1 MSQQKPANPEDQPKP
16 DQSSQNETGQ
26 AKGNQNKSSNNN
38 AATCAIAGC
47 GGIVLFLVILLLAVV
62 GGAAY
67 IWYSNMFGV
76 QDYAKM
82 YKKASSGETQS
93 LESLPISD
101 SQRKALKDSG
111 INIDK
116 IEENPEEF
124 KKCVKDKIGVAKM
137 MKIMSTQQISEKDI
151 KQLEPCL
158 K

>member
-1 MSQQKPANPEDQPKP
+1 MSQQKPANPEEQQKP
-16 DQSSQNETGQ
+16 NQTSQ
-26 AKGNQNKSSNNN
+26 GNQGQSQGGQNQSSNNN

-47 GGIVLFLVILLLAVV
+47 GGIALFFVILILALL

-76 QDYAKM
+76 QDYAEM
-82 YKKASSGETQS
+82 YEKASSGEVQN

-101 SQRKALKDSG
+101 SQREALESSG
-111 INIDK
+111 INLDK

-124 KKCVKDKIGVAKM
+124 KKCVKDEIGVTKM
-137 MKIMSTQQISEKDI
+137 MKIMSTQQISEEDR